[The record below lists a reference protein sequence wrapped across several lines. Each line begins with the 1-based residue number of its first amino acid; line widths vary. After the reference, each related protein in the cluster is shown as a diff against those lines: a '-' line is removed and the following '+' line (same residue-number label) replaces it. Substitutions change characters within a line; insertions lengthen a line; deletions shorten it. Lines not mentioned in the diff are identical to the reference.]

1 MLLQVVSKVS
11 DLPSDVRLQHVN
23 NTQPTLNNCG
33 TEDENMFN
41 IQLSYDIN
49 QALNPEFWDGNF
61 RAILIHSSM
70 EHLASNINNIKESL
84 GRIQKYILGKTIER
98 DNANNIKDLEGVGK
112 AVWDLILSLY
122 EAYWDSLYVNDQK
135 TSFRNKVKSKFS
147 LMALN
152 NMNNSK
158 GKNKVNP
165 PYVSMLSLSIP
176 AKSPKEINKISKF
189 FKKNHPLNVNKK
201 SYTQA
206 SSNGSNSNS
215 TNMARETLKIKKA
228 FPSLQ
233 NKKIEQIQKI
243 ISGVTNP
250 KPHINMTTKEPLYKQ
265 VIIPMCLENANNFV
279 KKSSVYVANINRA
292 FKNIKSDV
300 IADFIWVENKSIVIS
315 TNKVTNPLDLQTIE
329 NYVKSTCSIEADQM
343 ESLRLP
349 QSKSYLKLIGIP
361 YLSEKTNSC
370 ITSDEV
376 DNILKNT
383 YIFNDVVLALKPRV
397 IKISPKSNMAIV
409 WINIWDAQ
417 SGIKVKS
424 LINRRFNV
432 GSFIAT
438 IHGANINP
446 GVSQCKNCW
455 K

>member
-1 MLLQVVSKVS
+1 
-11 DLPSDVRLQHVN
+11 
-23 NTQPTLNNCG
+23 
-33 TEDENMFN
+33 
-41 IQLSYDIN
+41 
-49 QALNPEFWDGNF
+49 
-61 RAILIHSSM
+61 
-70 EHLASNINNIKESL
+70 
-84 GRIQKYILGKTIER
+84 
-98 DNANNIKDLEGVGK
+98 
-112 AVWDLILSLY
+112 
-122 EAYWDSLYVNDQK
+122 
-135 TSFRNKVKSKFS
+135 
-147 LMALN
+147 MALN

-292 FKNIKSDV
+292 LKNIKSDV
-300 IADFIWVENKSIVIS
+300 IADFI
-315 TNKVTNPLDLQTIE
+315 
-329 NYVKSTCSIEADQM
+329 
-343 ESLRLP
+343 
-349 QSKSYLKLIGIP
+349 
-361 YLSEKTNSC
+361 
-370 ITSDEV
+370 
-376 DNILKNT
+376 
-383 YIFNDVVLALKPRV
+383 
-397 IKISPKSNMAIV
+397 
-409 WINIWDAQ
+409 
-417 SGIKVKS
+417 
-424 LINRRFNV
+424 
-432 GSFIAT
+432 
-438 IHGANINP
+438 
-446 GVSQCKNCW
+446 
-455 K
+455 